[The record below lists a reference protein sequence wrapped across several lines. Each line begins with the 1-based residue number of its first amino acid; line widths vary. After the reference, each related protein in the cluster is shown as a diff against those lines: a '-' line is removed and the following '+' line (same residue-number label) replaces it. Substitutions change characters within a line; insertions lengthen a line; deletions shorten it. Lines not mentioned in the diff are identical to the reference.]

1 MAFHMSSIIDEFI
14 SLGKR
19 MDSINRQVKSIDEEV
34 CSLKRKYYIAVKND
48 CRPVQQ
54 SLQLL
59 IEGHLETRRQL
70 ESLYQMEDQK
80 MDATLQH
87 L

>member
-1 MAFHMSSIIDEFI
+1 
-14 SLGKR
+14 

-34 CSLKRKYYIAVKND
+34 CSLKRKYYIAVKSD

-54 SLQLL
+54 FLRLL

-70 ESLYQMEDQK
+70 MNLYQHEDQK